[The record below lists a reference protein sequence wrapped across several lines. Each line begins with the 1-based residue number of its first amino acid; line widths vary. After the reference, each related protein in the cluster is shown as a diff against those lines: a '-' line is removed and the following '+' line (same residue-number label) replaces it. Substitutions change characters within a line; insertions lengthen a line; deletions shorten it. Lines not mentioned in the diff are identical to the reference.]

1 MNRKTYLSV
10 LCVIFIMALAAC
22 GGNGNS
28 TPPPVETVT
37 VSSGSGQTTVVS
49 TGFTNPLVAL
59 VETGTTPNSGVAV
72 TFTIVAGGGG
82 ASATFPSGASSAMAT
97 TDANGLAQSPAIT
110 ANATTGAFTVT
121 AAASGVTTPATFSL
135 TNTAVVVSQSNFVFY
150 LSGLN
155 QDDGGDFYSLA
166 GAVTIDSSGAVD
178 GGVQDYSDGDE
189 IISPQPSGDTITTG
203 SLVVDAS
210 TGQGTLTLTTG
221 NVNVGLAGVET
232 LGVQFVNPNHALI
245 IEFDGSGTSSGS
257 LDLQTLPAAPV
268 PPPSGSFA
276 FAVTGTD
283 PDFDSLVAG
292 GVFTITGT
300 GANNVASGTFDINDD
315 GTVSQG
321 VAISSGT
328 ANAPTGAFGRGTLV
342 DTPLAATI
350 NYYIVGPEVLRLIDV
365 DTTGATAVGSAYG
378 QGAATFTNASLGAS
392 VFSLESNIYGFAYA
406 AAGEFSTTQAAVKPA
421 GISQGILSNTFSG
434 YADDNEEGDYVPAAL
449 IGGTYA
455 IGVDGVNGY
464 GTLTITPDDLGD
476 ISLLG
481 IYLVDPTLNIND
493 PNNTTTGL
501 GGALIVDL
509 DPVTVGTGIVIPQL
523 DASAPFTG
531 NYAFGAQVFNGEG
544 EVDFVGQGN
553 VSSGALTGTGLL
565 NDPFDTEGL
574 GQAATIN
581 VTGTAV
587 PDTTSGAVGRY
598 TMFTT
603 PLTVVETN
611 SGGTATFNTA
621 IYEADG
627 NQLLWIE
634 GDDDSLFTGTLQF
647 QPSLPITPALN
658 KAKLTTNLK
667 LKPIR

>member
-72 TFTIVAGGGG
+72 TFTIVAGGSG
-82 ASATFPSGASSAMAT
+82 ASGTFPSGASSAMAT
-97 TDANGLAQSPAIT
+97 TDANGLAQSPAIA
-110 ANATTGAFTVT
+110 ANATAGAFTVT
-121 AAASGVTTPATFSL
+121 AAASGVTAPATFSL

-166 GAVTIDSSGAVD
+166 GAVTIDSTGAVD
-178 GGVQDYSDGDE
+178 GGVQDYSDGDF

-203 SLVVDAS
+203 SLVVDTT
-210 TGQGTLTLTTG
+210 TGQGTLTLTT
-221 NVNVGLAGVET
+221 NNANVGSEGVET

-257 LDLQTLPAAPV
+257 LDLQTLPSAPV

-276 FAVTGTD
+276 FTVSGTD
-283 PDFDSLVAG
+283 PDFDTLVAG

-300 GANNVASGTFDINDD
+300 GVNNLGSGVVDINDD
-315 GTVSQG
+315 GDLVQG
-321 VAISSGT
+321 TSISGT
-328 ANAPTGAFGRGTLV
+328 ANAPGAFGRGTLV
-342 DTPLAATI
+342 NTPLAATI

-365 DTTGATAVGSAYG
+365 DTTGATAIGSAYG
-378 QGAATFTNASLGAS
+378 QGTATFTNASLGAS
-392 VFSLESNIYGFAYA
+392 VFNLESNIYGFAYA

-421 GISQGILSNTFSG
+421 GIAQGVLSNTFSG

-455 IGVDGVNGY
+455 IGVDGFNGY
-464 GTLTITPDDLGD
+464 GTLTIAPEDLGD
-476 ISLLG
+476 VSLLG
-481 IYLVDPTLNIND
+481 IYMVDPTLNIND

-501 GGALIVDL
+501 GGALIADL
-509 DPVTVGTGIVIPQL
+509 DGLTVGTGIVIPQL
-523 DASAPFTG
+523 DTSTESFTG
-531 NYAFGAQVFNGEG
+531 NYAFGAQVFNEA
-544 EVDFVGQGN
+544 EVDFVGQGT
-553 VSSGALTGTGLL
+553 VASGALTGTGLL
-565 NDPFDTEGL
+565 NDPFDSEGL
-574 GQAATIN
+574 GQAATVD
-581 VTGTAV
+581 VTGTAD

-603 PLTVVETN
+603 PLTLVETN
-611 SGGTATFNTA
+611 SGGEIAYETA
-621 IYEADG
+621 IYQADG

-634 GDDDSLFTGTLQF
+634 GDDFSLFTGTLQF
-647 QPSLPITPALN
+647 QPTLPITPALK
-658 KAKLTTNLK
+658 KAKPATNLK
-667 LKPIR
+667 LKPNR